1 MADVVWAP
9 WRIAYILGDKPTDC
23 IFCEKLCAQDDAQ
36 NLILW
41 RGHTAFVMLNRYPYN
56 NGHLMV
62 VPHAHA
68 ASLTALEPAQ
78 RAELGELTMR
88 CEQVLRQAMRP
99 DGLNIG
105 LNLGSTAGAGI
116 AEHLHVHVVP
126 RWDGDTNYM
135 TVVGEVR
142 VIPQHLDDTY
152 ALLMPYF
159 QALCQEAHP
168 A

>member
-9 WRIAYILGDKPTDC
+9 WRMAYILGDKPMGC
-23 IFCEKLCAQDDAQ
+23 IFCEKLRAPDDAQ

-78 RAELGELTMR
+78 RAELGELTLTHPLANP
-88 CEQVLRQAMRP
+88 EIEASSRQIIQHGGFSGKPQRMMKRHGIDVVAKAHV
-99 DGLNIG
+99 
-105 LNLGSTAGAGI
+105 AGA
-116 AEHLHVHVVP
+116 L
-126 RWDGDTNYM
+126 DGRGD
-135 TVVGEVR
+135 
-142 VIPQHLDDTY
+142 H
-152 ALLMPYF
+152 
-159 QALCQEAHP
+159 
-168 A
+168 